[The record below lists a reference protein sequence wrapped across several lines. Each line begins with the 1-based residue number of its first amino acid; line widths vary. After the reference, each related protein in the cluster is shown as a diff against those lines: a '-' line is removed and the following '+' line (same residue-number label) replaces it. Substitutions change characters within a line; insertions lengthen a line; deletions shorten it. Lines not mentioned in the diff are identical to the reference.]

1 MVKWDLSDTA
11 HDFVWIRNWEQAF
24 AAVSKLDQLKSGEDR
39 SLIQGKAALR
49 IVAEY
54 GLMYYKCAVL
64 SSDSKI
70 RLRLIIDGNTVYTFL
85 SLDGVA
91 GVFIYPYDAELHGD
105 WVEKLDKNSLYDF
118 NNIEARL
125 EGWSFYARVLAE
137 FKEGQS

>member
-1 MVKWDLSDTA
+1 MIKWDLDDTA
-11 HDFVWIRNWEQAF
+11 QDSVWIRNWEQAF
-24 AAVSKLDQLKSGEDR
+24 AVASKLDQLKPGEDR

-49 IVAEY
+49 VVAEY

-64 SSDSKI
+64 SSDSEV

-91 GVFIYPYDAELHGD
+91 GVFIYPYNPEFHGD
-105 WVEKLDKNSLYDF
+105 WVEKLEKKSLYDF

-125 EGWSFYARVLAE
+125 DGWSFYARRLLRS
-137 FKEGQS
+137 KEGQS

>member
-49 IVAEY
+49 VVAEY

-64 SSDSKI
+64 SSDSGA

-91 GVFIYPYDAELHGD
+91 GVFIYPYNAEFHGD
-105 WVEKLDKNSLYDF
+105 WVEKIEKNSLYDF
-118 NNIEARL
+118 NNVEARL
-125 EGWSFYARVLAE
+125 DGWSFYARRLVRS
-137 FKEGQS
+137 KEGQS